1 MSNTPLFPPTVAD
14 VQRIAALD
22 DPVVRNLQITQC
34 YYELSQAMAQLTG
47 PGANWCT
54 VATWA
59 SNQAGQS
66 IRKEDLQR
74 ALERLVRR
82 SQDATAA
89 AQAMAAQGAAISG
102 DETRSLAGA
111 VDALRDALSPAAA
124 FERTRQAVAR
134 GNRKVFEE
142 IGLQFAHFIALF
154 AGGAL
159 ADDDLAQFDAGL
171 RPGDPPDGQRY
182 LRQAF
187 ARYVEAMAADDDKA
201 RAELLLLANLEIG
214 FHEQTRLQPE
224 IREAMDAPVYS
235 SAALRRRLL
244 EELFPDPGARVKLL
258 AAKLAGRADSLFE
271 ARDRLTEEVQRLG
284 REVVTGHMMTLRLAG
299 VGELRLGRELPVGF
313 PALLQDVANPD
324 LHMLLQQVELA
335 RDDGHQAGVED
346 WSRLPERM
354 HFIADLFR
362 TYHLEASLFD
372 PPFTAD
378 EEVVIKEGRR
388 PDSV

>member
-1 MSNTPLFPPTVAD
+1 MNSNQLPSPTVAD
-14 VQRIAALD
+14 VQRIAALG

-34 YYELSQAMAQLTG
+34 YHELSQAMAQLTG
-47 PGANWCT
+47 SGANWCT

-59 SNQAGQS
+59 SKQAGQS

-74 ALERLVRR
+74 ALERLLRR

-89 AQAMAAQGAAISG
+89 AQTMAAQGAAISG

-124 FERTRQAVAR
+124 FERTSQAVAR

-142 IGLQFAHFIALF
+142 IGLAFARFLALYAAGQPRDEELAHFY
-154 AGGAL
+154 
-159 ADDDLAQFDAGL
+159 AGL
-171 RPGDPPDGQRY
+171 QLGDPPDGQRY

-187 ARYVEAMAADDDKA
+187 ARYVQAMAADDDKA

-258 AAKLAGRADSLFE
+258 AVKLAGQADPLFE
-271 ARDRLTEEVQRLG
+271 ARDRLTEEAQRLG
-284 REVVTGHMMTLRLAG
+284 REVVTEYMMTLRLAAA
-299 VGELRLGRELPVGF
+299 GELQLGRELPVGF
-313 PALLQDVANPD
+313 PALLQQITNLD
-324 LHMLLQQVELA
+324 LRALLQQVEPA
-335 RDDGHQAGVED
+335 ADGDRQAGVAD

-372 PPFTAD
+372 PPFTSD
-378 EEVVIKEGRR
+378 EEIVIKEGRR
-388 PDSV
+388 PDSM

>member
-111 VDALRDALSPAAA
+111 VDALRDALSPAA
-124 FERTRQAVAR
+124 
-134 GNRKVFEE
+134 
-142 IGLQFAHFIALF
+142 
-154 AGGAL
+154 
-159 ADDDLAQFDAGL
+159 
-171 RPGDPPDGQRY
+171 
-182 LRQAF
+182 
-187 ARYVEAMAADDDKA
+187 
-201 RAELLLLANLEIG
+201 
-214 FHEQTRLQPE
+214 
-224 IREAMDAPVYS
+224 
-235 SAALRRRLL
+235 
-244 EELFPDPGARVKLL
+244 
-258 AAKLAGRADSLFE
+258 
-271 ARDRLTEEVQRLG
+271 
-284 REVVTGHMMTLRLAG
+284 
-299 VGELRLGRELPVGF
+299 
-313 PALLQDVANPD
+313 
-324 LHMLLQQVELA
+324 
-335 RDDGHQAGVED
+335 
-346 WSRLPERM
+346 
-354 HFIADLFR
+354 
-362 TYHLEASLFD
+362 
-372 PPFTAD
+372 
-378 EEVVIKEGRR
+378 
-388 PDSV
+388 

>member
-1 MSNTPLFPPTVAD
+1 
-14 VQRIAALD
+14 
-22 DPVVRNLQITQC
+22 
-34 YYELSQAMAQLTG
+34 MAQLTG

-124 FERTRQAVAR
+124 FERTSQAVAR

-142 IGLQFAHFIALF
+142 IGLQFAHFIPLF